1 MWSFNVV
8 LRTVFSVATIFAL
21 SSLNAY
27 AFKIRNCERVEV
39 EYIKQLHQKSAFNE
53 ENASDSVFGK
63 AALSTAETC
72 QLKNKIISDGLGFT
86 LYRLNGE
93 STNYILLHNAFDGSS
108 QLYGPFAAHHTLQSG
123 AASEVEN

>member
-1 MWSFNVV
+1 MWSFNVA
-8 LRTVFSVATIFAL
+8 LRTVVSGATIVAF
-21 SSLNAY
+21 SSLNAH
-27 AFKIRNCERVEV
+27 AFKVRNCEGVEV
-39 EYIKQLHQKSAFNE
+39 EYIKQQHQKGAFNE

-63 AALSTAETC
+63 AALSSAETC
-72 QLKNKIISDGLGFT
+72 QLKNKIISDGLRFT

-108 QLYGPFAAHHTLQSG
+108 QLYGPFAAQHALQSG

>member
-108 QLYGPFAAHHTLQSG
+108 QLYGPFNAHHTLQTG
-123 AASEVEN
+123 AASEVKN